1 MANFML
7 CVIYYSTNMGGGEG
21 EGSCELK
28 REGSYGLGEKISEH
42 TSFLTQASMRSRSY
56 KNLVYSV
63 KDAKKP
69 QGWPE
74 CSSVEICMKGFVYE
88 HAL

>member
-7 CVIYYSTNMGGGEG
+7 CVIYYSTNIGGVG

-42 TSFLTQASMRSRSY
+42 ISFLTQASMRSRSY

-69 QGWPE
+69 QGWQE
-74 CSSVEICMKGFVYE
+74 CSSVEIYMKAFVYE